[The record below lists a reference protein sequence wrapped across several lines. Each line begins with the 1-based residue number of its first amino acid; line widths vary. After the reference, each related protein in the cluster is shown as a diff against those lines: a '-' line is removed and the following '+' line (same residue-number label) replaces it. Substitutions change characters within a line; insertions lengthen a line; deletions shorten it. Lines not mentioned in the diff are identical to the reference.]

1 LKRKFRQRIVFVGF
15 MGDMWAEC
23 IPDTWI
29 RRVLEYLQKFDD
41 GSHLFFF
48 LTKNSARYRDFLD
61 ILPRHSLI
69 GVTIET
75 NRDEYFQKYEIS
87 KAPLPSQRYRA
98 FVSLDWHWKNITLE
112 PIMDFDLDIILNWI
126 QNINPILIFL
136 GYDSLKIG
144 LPEPPLQKTTTLI
157 RKLEQNHF
165 TLYKNLREPVK
176 SKIMK

>member
-1 LKRKFRQRIVFVGF
+1 
-15 MGDMWAEC
+15 
-23 IPDTWI
+23 
-29 RRVLEYLQKFDD
+29 
-41 GSHLFFF
+41 
-48 LTKNSARYRDFLD
+48 
-61 ILPRHSLI
+61 
-69 GVTIET
+69 
-75 NRDEYFQKYEIS
+75 
-87 KAPLPSQRYRA
+87 PLPSQRYRA